1 MKSLYTDG
9 LTLEVK
15 VDINDNTF
23 WLTQKEM
30 ARLFDISIDNIGS
43 HIKNILKD
51 NELDKSTTEES
62 SEVRIEGNR
71 KIRRKV
77 LICLV
82 IFPCNYLRHYCLE
95 LIVLFLII

>member
-1 MKSLYTDG
+1 MFLLIILG
-9 LTLEVK
+9 LH
-15 VDINDNTF
+15 N
-23 WLTQKEM
+23 
-30 ARLFDISIDNIGS
+30 
-43 HIKNILKD
+43 KNILKD

-95 LIVLFLII
+95 LIVLFLIILQPIILNIL

>member
-1 MKSLYTDG
+1 MFLLIILG
-9 LTLEVK
+9 L
-15 VDINDNTF
+15 
-23 WLTQKEM
+23 
-30 ARLFDISIDNIGS
+30 
-43 HIKNILKD
+43 HIKNILID

-95 LIVLFLII
+95 LIVLFLIILQPIILNIL